1 MIDRILKNKILEL
14 RDKFPVLTLT
24 GPRQSGKTT
33 LLKTIY
39 TDIPYVNLEDI
50 DVRNFAINDPRGFL
64 GNYPQGAVFDEAQRV
79 PQLFSYIQ
87 NIVDEKD
94 VHFVLSGSQNFLMLE
109 NITQTL
115 AGRATVLKLLPFSL
129 KEIESVSG
137 YPDYENYI
145 YTGFYPRIYDKKIN
159 PVDFYPSYIS
169 TYIERDVRQIKNIE
183 NLNSFIQF
191 IHLCAGRTGQLLN
204 INSLATDAGISPNT
218 AKSWLSVLEA
228 SYILYFLQPYYKN
241 FNKRITKA
249 PKLYFYDTGLVCS
262 LLNIETAGQLRTH
275 YHKGALF
282 ENFIINEFVKY
293 RLNLGL
299 QPNYYYWQNKE
310 KKEIDLLIE
319 RASESIPIKIKSG
332 KTMQKSFMKNLQYW
346 KKLTGDA
353 NKTMHVIYGG
363 DKDFITPQNKFI
375 SWKSLTPLIETIW
388 G

>member
-33 LLKTIY
+33 LLKAIY

-50 DVRNFAINDPRGFL
+50 DVRNFAIKDPRGFL
-64 GNYPQGAVFDEAQRV
+64 SNYPKGAVFDEAQRV

-94 VHFVLSGSQNFLMLE
+94 IHFVLSGSQNFLMLE

-129 KEIESVSG
+129 KELEPVVN

-145 YTGFYPRIYDKKIN
+145 HTGSYPRIFDKNID

-218 AKSWLSVLEA
+218 AKAWLSVLEA

-241 FNKRITKA
+241 FNKRISIT
-249 PKLYFYDTGLVCS
+249 PKLYFYDTGLACS
-262 LLNIETAGQLRTH
+262 LLNIESSDQLRTH

-282 ENFIINEFVKY
+282 ENFIINEFIKY

-319 RASESIPIKIKSG
+319 RASETTPIEIKSG
-332 KTMQKSFMKNLQYW
+332 KTMQQSFTKNLQYW

-363 DKDFITPQNKFI
+363 DNDFSSSQDKFI
-375 SWKSLTPLIETIW
+375 SWKNLNPLIETIW